1 MSLSR
6 RPHHENRAS
15 HFESTTGKRFREFIN
30 AGAYIDVKPNDDIVD
45 ILGFL
50 AYEVV
55 RELCIKAVA
64 IRDAEEERNRL
75 ARSQPSSRR
84 KAAAN
89 AAAANTAASGTD
101 SADTSQES
109 IDKPAPG
116 GAAGP
121 PAAVE
126 LESTPRSDR
135 LGVSARKRKMTLES
149 GGDRI
154 HKTPTKRQH
163 LMHNGDSP
171 SVGGSGAPDTPA
183 VDRNEK
189 EDSPEASTLD
199 GELCSLF
206 TMPPSKHVPLTP
218 AHIQEAFARVQR
230 GNAALVSGG
239 VPSQPGG
246 LRRTR
251 LFVI

>member
-1 MSLSR
+1 MLWCEKALRLR
-6 RPHHENRAS
+6 RKT
-15 HFESTTGKRFREFIN
+15 FTGKRFREFIN

-75 ARSQPSSRR
+75 QRSQPSSRR

-89 AAAANTAASGTD
+89 AAAAAAASGTD

-109 IDKPAPG
+109 IDKVAPG
-116 GAAGP
+116 GAGGP

-135 LGVSARKRKMTLES
+135 LGANTRKRKMTMES
-149 GGDRI
+149 AGDRV
-154 HKTPTKRQH
+154 HRTPTKRQH
-163 LMHNGDSP
+163 LLHNGNSP
-171 SVGGSGAPDTPA
+171 SVAAPGAPDTPA
-183 VDRNEK
+183 IDRIDK

-230 GNAALVSGG
+230 GNAALISGG